1 MKSACH
7 ILNGDMLKSQF
18 PSSIQ
23 GELIVARECMVDGD
37 VSGNTPEEVFTTRER
52 FMSSA
57 YPDITGQSY
66 FNKTTP
72 EFDKMK
78 SIQDNS
84 EVNLWFEDDL
94 FCQVNLWFVIYFL
107 QFYQVKATYFLVRP
121 SAGLALGFGGMS
133 QKELITAFQ
142 NRHLLT
148 PESIDE
154 LCKFWP
160 LYQGDQLDAMQKL
173 ALSLK
178 SDFPFLIPAIHAHI
192 QRIPTADFPG
202 RPKQVLL
209 DLMDELN
216 TTSFGTIFRAFNAQ
230 ESIYGFGDLQVKRL
244 YDELMNTDQTT
255 TPTSF
260 S

>member
-37 VSGNTPEEVFTTRER
+37 VAGNTPEEVFASRAR

-57 YPDITGQSY
+57 YPNITMESY
-66 FNKTTP
+66 FDETIP
-72 EFDKMK
+72 EFEKMK
-78 SIQDNS
+78 SIPHNF
-84 EVNLWFEDDL
+84 EVNIWFEDDL

-107 QFYQVKATYFLVRP
+107 QFYQVKGTYYLVRP
-121 SAGLALGFGGMS
+121 SAGLEFGFGGMTRE
-133 QKELITAFQ
+133 ELITAFQ
-142 NRHLLT
+142 NRQPLT
-148 PESIDE
+148 PESINE
-154 LCKFWP
+154 LCKFWS
-160 LYQGDQLDAMQKL
+160 LYQEDHLDAMQLL

-178 SDFPFLIPAIHAHI
+178 SDFPFLTPAIDAHI
-192 QRIPTADFPG
+192 QRIPKVDFPG
-202 RPKQVLL
+202 RPKQALL

-216 TTSFGTIFRAFNAQ
+216 TTSFGTIFKAFNER

-244 YDELMNTDQTT
+244 YDELMSADQTP